1 MAAKKNITRIFS
13 ILIII
18 LFMLSVTPF
27 QEVRATGPLFAKP
40 VASGSGDCSSWLNA
54 CTLQSALGIS
64 VSGDVIW
71 AEAGTY
77 KPTSDP
83 ADRNATFQLI
93 DGVALYG
100 GFAGTESL
108 LSQRDPAGPAS
119 ILSGDIDGNDTQTPI
134 ITDLATVAGNTT
146 NSYHVVT
153 GATSQASPTLLDGF
167 SITAGYAGS
176 SGIGGGMY
184 NGNQSSPTLTNL
196 TFSGNLAGFGGGLY
210 LWSNSPVLM
219 NVTFSN
225 NSAGYYG
232 GGVEIDG
239 GVPSFTNVTFSGN
252 KAGSYGGAMYAG
264 SQVSL
269 TNVTFSGNSALY
281 GGGVFNDSYT
291 WLFISNSIFWGNTAT
306 SDGAQIA
313 IARGYPS
320 ISYSVIEGGYA
331 GTAILTT
338 DPKLGTLG
346 NYGGFTQTI
355 PLLAGSSAIE
365 SGDDSACPATDQ
377 RGIIRPQGL
386 HCDIGAYEL
395 EKPIHR
401 IYLPLILR

>member
-146 NSYHVVT
+146 NSYHVVKGVT
-153 GATSQASPTLLDGF
+153 GAILDPHHRFCFQIEGRQEPLV
-167 SITAGYAGS
+167 TAAHVGEGR
-176 SGIGGGMY
+176 GGH
-184 NGNQSSPTLTNL
+184 
-196 TFSGNLAGFGGGLY
+196 LAGHARPAL
-210 LWSNSPVLM
+210 LQRHHDVLLR
-219 NVTFSN
+219 
-225 NSAGYYG
+225 
-232 GGVEIDG
+232 
-239 GVPSFTNVTFSGN
+239 
-252 KAGSYGGAMYAG
+252 
-264 SQVSL
+264 L
-269 TNVTFSGNSALY
+269 TGC
-281 GGGVFNDSYT
+281 
-291 WLFISNSIFWGNTAT
+291 
-306 SDGAQIA
+306 
-313 IARGYPS
+313 
-320 ISYSVIEGGYA
+320 
-331 GTAILTT
+331 
-338 DPKLGTLG
+338 LG
-346 NYGGFTQTI
+346 QH
-355 PLLAGSSAIE
+355 A
-365 SGDDSACPATDQ
+365 
-377 RGIIRPQGL
+377 
-386 HCDIGAYEL
+386 
-395 EKPIHR
+395 
-401 IYLPLILR
+401 